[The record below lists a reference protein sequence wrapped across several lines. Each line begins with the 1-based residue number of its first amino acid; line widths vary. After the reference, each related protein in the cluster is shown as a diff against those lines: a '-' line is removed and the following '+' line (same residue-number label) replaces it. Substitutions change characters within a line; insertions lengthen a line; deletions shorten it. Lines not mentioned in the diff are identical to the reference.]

1 MKRFARKAAAG
12 AADTVASVAIRGGR
26 KVAGEKGAD
35 VANALTG
42 RRYARCP
49 AGCTSRDANHT
60 H

>member
-1 MKRFARKAAAG
+1 MGWFSNKTTE
-12 AADTVASVAIRGGR
+12 AADTVASIAIRASR

-42 RRYARCP
+42 SRYARCP
-49 AGCTSRDANHT
+49 GGCANRDPNHS